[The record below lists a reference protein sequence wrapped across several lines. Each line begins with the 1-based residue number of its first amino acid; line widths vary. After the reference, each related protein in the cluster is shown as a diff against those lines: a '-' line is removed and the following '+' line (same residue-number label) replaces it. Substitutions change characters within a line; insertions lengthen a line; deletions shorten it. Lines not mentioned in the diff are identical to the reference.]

1 MKVRCRSRADRI
13 LRRLQGR
20 LVEQLSQADQSVIDD
35 RFQQMVAHRIW
46 PPRQILL
53 DVLNEIAIRF
63 LGNGAP
69 PRLYQH
75 VIIWNTDREAH
86 HRESRKFLELGRA
99 LQCAPKE
106 MFDTR
111 DWAIMLLW
119 DEMPRGIPGLARWR
133 AWSKVMS
140 SRNTKI
146 SASTFPPF
154 PCGTTVGA
162 SPRRWLRHF
171 QPNRQLPRSKFP
183 IYHGGT
189 YTRLRLDSFSPWFRF
204 ARLGWIAA
212 QIDLLSRFCK
222 ALFAQLRESP
232 ILGAKTQS
240 AFHPHAPQTLSVVR
254 VRNP

>member
-1 MKVRCRSRADRI
+1 

-20 LVEQLSQADQSVIDD
+20 LVQQLSQADYQSVIDD
-35 RFQQMVAHRIW
+35 RFQQMVAHCIW
-46 PPRQILL
+46 PPRQIIL

-75 VIIWNTDREAH
+75 VIIWNTDREDH

-99 LQCAPKE
+99 LQCTPKK

-140 SRNTKI
+140 SRSTKI
-146 SASTFPPF
+146 SASPF
-154 PCGTTVGA
+154 SVWNDG
-162 SPRRWLRHF
+162 
-171 QPNRQLPRSKFP
+171 RS
-183 IYHGGT
+183 IAT
-189 YTRLRLDSFSPWFRF
+189 QMAEAFST
-204 ARLGWIAA
+204 
-212 QIDLLSRFCK
+212 K
-222 ALFAQLRESP
+222 
-232 ILGAKTQS
+232 
-240 AFHPHAPQTLSVVR
+240 
-254 VRNP
+254 